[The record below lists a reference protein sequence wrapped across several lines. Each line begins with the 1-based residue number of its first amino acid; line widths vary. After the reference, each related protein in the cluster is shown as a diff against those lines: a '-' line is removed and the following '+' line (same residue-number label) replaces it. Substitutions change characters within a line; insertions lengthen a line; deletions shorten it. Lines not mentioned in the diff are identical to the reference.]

1 MKNQK
6 ETLENII
13 VQMKDTILNSK
24 EQIFE
29 ICEQTRREYETLESE
44 LRDTVHKVSEIIKQ
58 TDEKRRQAKLARN
71 RLATINRDFN
81 TYSDEEAKKVYDDAN
96 EYRLQLAV
104 MENEEKQLRERRD
117 QIERQLLQ
125 LEETLKRAELLVGQ
139 VSVVHNFLDGDLREV
154 GEIVEEAKEKQEFGL
169 KIIQAQEEERRRVA
183 REIHDGP
190 AQLLAN
196 VLLRSEIIGRVYNER
211 GIDAALNEIQDVREA
226 IKGSLGEV
234 RRIIYDLRPMALDD
248 LGLIPTL
255 KKYLD
260 GVADE
265 QDETDIRFVLHGNE
279 YRMEVNMEVALFRL
293 VQESVQNAL
302 KHANAKQIS
311 VKAEMCETQVH
322 LIIHDDGRGFD
333 PEESSQPGFGLIGM
347 KERVNELKGDLKIES
362 AKGIGTKITIIV
374 PINTG

>member
-1 MKNQK
+1 
-6 ETLENII
+6 
-13 VQMKDTILNSK
+13 MKDTILNSK